1 MVFFFTSASIAIDF
15 TTSINLIAAS
25 APRTSS
31 RLDLLLRFL
40 IAAIASEAP
49 SASIIFF
56 VTLLVLE
63 AWDKVAG
70 AGTFLAGVSSIISR
84 IPGASLPKTSFKVDF
99 SVAGVPSGW
108 SRDSHSRA
116 FCKNSR
122 ALGPNAAYSVELML
136 KGFSSAPPLLNEVL
150 CACSTIL
157 GVSVSAGTARSE
169 ISNVVGRV
177 IAGLLEITFS
187 LLVISVDVSA
197 TLVFGTSGTNT
208 LVSVILLAPSN
219 VN

>member
-1 MVFFFTSASIAIDF
+1 
-15 TTSINLIAAS
+15 
-25 APRTSS
+25 
-31 RLDLLLRFL
+31 
-40 IAAIASEAP
+40 
-49 SASIIFF
+49 
-56 VTLLVLE
+56 
-63 AWDKVAG
+63 
-70 AGTFLAGVSSIISR
+70 
-84 IPGASLPKTSFKVDF
+84 
-99 SVAGVPSGW
+99 
-108 SRDSHSRA
+108 
-116 FCKNSR
+116 
-122 ALGPNAAYSVELML
+122 ML